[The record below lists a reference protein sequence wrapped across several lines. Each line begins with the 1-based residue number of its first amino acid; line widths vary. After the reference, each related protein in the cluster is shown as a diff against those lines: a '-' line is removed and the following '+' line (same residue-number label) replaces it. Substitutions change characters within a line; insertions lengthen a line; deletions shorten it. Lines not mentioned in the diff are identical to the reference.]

1 MVISVLALNPSA
13 SARQLT
19 VTTPDPAHVNKELRT
34 MQKILFGI
42 LALST
47 PFLRSTVSGN
57 ERSPISRPEKPNV
70 VLILTDD
77 LGWQD
82 VHCYDID
89 EPSPMETPN
98 IDRLASQ
105 GVMFWQAYSPAP
117 VCAPSRAA
125 ILSGLHPARGGMT
138 SVAGGF
144 PPRPRNR
151 NSPQISPF
159 FLARMPMERFTL
171 AEALKQS
178 GYRTGHCGKWHI
190 SKNHYDYP
198 QPYHHGFDSSVHD
211 RGVQVPMKPDRLTG
225 FATSNPEDPYRLD
238 ENGFP
243 FDIPQQAALDFLQT
257 NKEEPFFLYYAT
269 WLVHAPIVMRSEAL
283 LRKYEAKLGVT
294 LKPEHATTWKTPGQ
308 TNPFYCAMVEQLDY
322 YVGQVIH
329 SLETTDDPRWPGHKL
344 MENTYVFFTSDN
356 GGMEG
361 GKGEIYTDNNPLDR
375 GKISLKEGG
384 TRVPLVITGPNIPRA
399 VQTDVMVNGLDL
411 YPTILT
417 LTNATAPEGKIFD
430 GCDLSQLLKQN
441 PSDSQLVR
449 TQSGSVRDTM
459 FWHFPHAEN
468 SSSIRR
474 GEYKLFRHY
483 QARPPESVE
492 SLYRLYIPNQSNPR
506 GDIEESKDLS
516 EDLPKKKAVLSA
528 ELSKLISEMGGREPH
543 FNPQASEIPKSNQS
557 PRIIG
562 HAQEDN
568 RAVVSYENKGTDIRH
583 ADLIYTPN
591 EGREW
596 LRAHGEIGPTEAVF
610 SIPEG
615 TTHYFFNLIDENNF
629 LTVYPSLDDATLA
642 KEDRSLVD
650 TALSAGFPKPT
661 HDKTFS
667 LAGTYHTRLSATPS
681 AHQLAICDFECTD
694 LSDLQITG
702 TGSSLTQEYFAT
714 GTQSLLMK
722 ECKENNKPW
731 MPLVSI
737 PLLSEEQG
745 APTGYQI
752 SFDAMLDEDRPGIF
766 SFSIPGT
773 NSNAGITNL
782 ATIEVAQDGIRV
794 NTSLIAPTEPGT
806 WTHFDLQFDL
816 SQTSDRM
823 IRILITTEH
832 GDMWQRNVP
841 AEDYLFDRAT
851 NIQIISL
858 GDPNTKVYID
868 NVVVTS
874 NIGTD

>member
-1 MVISVLALNPSA
+1 
-13 SARQLT
+13 
-19 VTTPDPAHVNKELRT
+19 
-34 MQKILFGI
+34 MQKILYGLLF
-42 LALST
+42 LSSL
-47 PFLRSTVSGN
+47 FLLRTAPASEGG
-57 ERSPISRPEKPNV
+57 PAGRPKKPNV

-151 NSPQISPF
+151 NALQISPF
-159 FLARMPMERFTL
+159 YLARMPMERFTL

-198 QPYHHGFDSSVHD
+198 QPYQHGFDSSVHN
-211 RGVQVPMKPDRLTG
+211 RGVQVPMKPNRLSG
-225 FATSNPEDPYRLD
+225 FATTKPQDPYRLD
-238 ENGFP
+238 DNGFP
-243 FDIPQQAALDFLQT
+243 FDVPQQAALDFLQT

-294 LKPEHATTWKTPGQ
+294 LTPEHATTWKTPGQ

-322 YVGQVIH
+322 YVGQVMH

-344 MENTYVFFTSDN
+344 MDNTYVLFTSDN

-361 GKGEIYTDNNPLDR
+361 GRNEIYTDNLPLDR

-384 TRVPLVITGPNIPRA
+384 TRVPLVITGPGIPRA

-417 LTNATAPEGKIFD
+417 LTNSTAPEDKIFD
-430 GCDLSQLLKQN
+430 GCDLSPLLKQD
-441 PSDSQLVR
+441 PSDPKLVR

-468 SSSIRR
+468 SSSIRK
-474 GEYKLFRHY
+474 GDYKLFRHY
-483 QARPPESVE
+483 QPQSSEPSK
-492 SLYRLYIPNQSNPR
+492 SLYKLYTTDHTVSR
-506 GDIEESKDLS
+506 GDIEEAKDLS
-516 EDLPKKKAVLSA
+516 EILPEKTAALNT
-528 ELSKLISEMGGREPH
+528 ELSQAIQDMGGREPY
-543 FNPQASEIPKSNQS
+543 FNATASSLPKSNQA
-557 PRIIG
+557 PQVIG
-562 HAQEDN
+562 HKHVN
-568 RAVVSYENKGTDIRH
+568 NMVVVTYQQKGADIAH

-591 EGREW
+591 DGREW
-596 LRAHGEIGPTEAVF
+596 LLT
-610 SIPEG
+610 SG
-615 TTHYFFNLIDENNF
+615 TLSPDTATFKLPAGITHYFINLIDENNF
-629 LTVYPSLDDATLA
+629 LTIYPPVDDATLK
-642 KEDRSLVD
+642 KEKLSLVD
-650 TALSAGFPKPT
+650 AALSAGCPAPT
-661 HDKTFS
+661 HGNPIPFTEVHRRRLAAVRPADQLATYDFESKALDQLHRAGAGSSITNTFS
-667 LAGTYHTRLSATPS
+667 AA
-681 AHQLAICDFECTD
+681 
-694 LSDLQITG
+694 
-702 TGSSLTQEYFAT
+702 
-714 GTQSLLMK
+714 GTQSLEIK
-722 ECKENNKPW
+722 EFAENDRAW

-737 PLLSEEQG
+737 PLPAKEPG
-745 APTGYQI
+745 VATGYRI
-752 SFDAMLDEDRPGIF
+752 SFDAMLDEDRPGAL
-766 SFSIPGT
+766 SLSIRGT
-773 NSNAGITNL
+773 DSNKKQKNL
-782 ATIEVAQDGIRV
+782 ATIVVAKDGIRV
-794 NTSLIAPTEPGT
+794 NTSLLAPSDPGS
-806 WTHFDLQFDL
+806 WKHVSLQWIPTQ
-816 SQTSDRM
+816 SSDRTVQVT
-823 IRILITTEH
+823 ITTEH
-832 GDMWQRNVP
+832 GDTWQQDVP
-841 AEDYLFDRAT
+841 LEYYFFKHAT
-851 NIQIISL
+851 DIQIISF
-858 GDPNTKVYID
+858 GDPDTKAYID

-874 NIGTD
+874 HIDLE

>member
-1 MVISVLALNPSA
+1 
-13 SARQLT
+13 
-19 VTTPDPAHVNKELRT
+19 
-34 MQKILFGI
+34 MQKILYGLLF
-42 LALST
+42 LSS
-47 PFLRSTVSGN
+47 FCLLRTAPAHEGVPAG
-57 ERSPISRPEKPNV
+57 RPEKPNI

-151 NSPQISPF
+151 NSPQVSPF

-198 QPYHHGFDSSVHD
+198 QPYQHGFDSSVHD
-211 RGVQVPMKPDRLTG
+211 RGVQVPMKPNRLRG
-225 FATSNPEDPYRLD
+225 FATTKPQDPYRLD
-238 ENGFP
+238 DKGFP
-243 FDIPQQAALDFLQT
+243 FDVPQQAALDFLQT

-294 LKPEHATTWKTPGQ
+294 LTPEHATTWKTPGQ

-344 MENTYVFFTSDN
+344 MDNTYVFFTSDN

-361 GKGEIYTDNNPLDR
+361 SSNQIYTDNLPLDR

-384 TRVPLVITGPNIPRA
+384 TRVPLVITGPDIPRA
-399 VQTDVMVNGLDL
+399 VQTDVMVNGLDI

-417 LTNATAPEGKIFD
+417 LTNARAPEDKIFD
-430 GCDLSQLLKQN
+430 GCDLSPLLKQD
-441 PSDSQLVR
+441 PSDPQLVR
-449 TQSGSVRDTM
+449 TQSGSIRDTM

-468 SSSIRR
+468 SSSIRK
-474 GEYKLFRHY
+474 GDYKLFRHY
-483 QARPPESVE
+483 QAQSSEPSK
-492 SLYRLYIPNQSNPR
+492 SLYKLYTTDHTVSR
-506 GDIEESKDLS
+506 GDIEEAKDLS
-516 EDLPKKKAVLSA
+516 EILPEKTAALNT
-528 ELSKLISEMGGREPH
+528 ELSQAIQDMGGREPY
-543 FNPQASEIPKSNQS
+543 FNANASSLPKSNQA
-557 PRIIG
+557 PQVVG
-562 HAQEDN
+562 HKQVNDLV
-568 RAVVSYENKGTDIRH
+568 VVSYQQKGADIAY

-596 LRAHGEIGPTEAVF
+596 LLTSGTLSPDTATFKLPA
-610 SIPEG
+610 G
-615 TTHYFFNLIDENNF
+615 TTNYFINLIDENNF
-629 LTVYPSLDDATLA
+629 LTIYPPVDDATLK
-642 KEDRSLVD
+642 KENLTLVD
-650 TALSAGFPKPT
+650 ASLSAGYPEPT
-661 HDKTFS
+661 HGNPIPFAEVHRGRLAAVQPADQLATYDFESNALDQLHLAGAGISITNTFS
-667 LAGTYHTRLSATPS
+667 AA
-681 AHQLAICDFECTD
+681 
-694 LSDLQITG
+694 
-702 TGSSLTQEYFAT
+702 
-714 GTQSLLMK
+714 GTQSL
-722 ECKENNKPW
+722 EIQESAENDRAW

-737 PLLSEEQG
+737 PLPAKEQKKTTEQG
-745 APTGYQI
+745 VATGYRI
-752 SFDAMLDEDRPGIF
+752 SFDAMLDADRPGAL
-766 SFSIPGT
+766 SLSIRGSD
-773 NSNAGITNL
+773 SNEKHKNL
-782 ATIEVAQDGIRV
+782 ATIVVAKSGIRA
-794 NTSLIAPTEPGT
+794 NTCLLAPSDPGSWRHVSLQWIPT
-806 WTHFDLQFDL
+806 Q
-816 SQTSDRM
+816 SSDRTVQVT
-823 IRILITTEH
+823 ITTEH
-832 GDMWQRNVP
+832 GDTWQQNVP
-841 AEDYLFDRAT
+841 LEYFFFSHAT
-851 NIQIISL
+851 DIQIISF
-858 GDPNTKVYID
+858 GDPDTKAYID

-874 NIGTD
+874 HSNAD